1 MVYIVCCCRALFIG
15 GYGYELY
22 RVSVIAASLLA
33 CTFCIDPK
41 FGSEC
46 KYVGLCTLNTSLSFT
61 V

>member
-1 MVYIVCCCRALFIG
+1 MNYI
-15 GYGYELY
+15 E
-22 RVSVIAASLLA
+22 SVIVTSLLA

-46 KYVGLCTLNTSLSFT
+46 KYVGLCTLNTPLSFT